1 MFISRTK
8 VNKNSNTAK
17 ETIGN
22 IECKK
27 RVKGLQFDN
36 NLCCDALYCKK
47 NQEMKRYTI
56 IMILCLAWAS
66 SFAQGVCGHPKAER
80 MLMRMAEVEIE
91 GFFCD
96 SVITEYPIYTDGEK
110 AELDAVLV
118 KTKDGVVWCL
128 KENDDDEITYEK
140 NSENNVK
147 LFKQLEAIKPDKIY
161 LLPNEP
167 QFFIA
172 EKDGKKQKVKK

>member
-1 MFISRTK
+1 
-8 VNKNSNTAK
+8 
-17 ETIGN
+17 
-22 IECKK
+22 
-27 RVKGLQFDN
+27 
-36 NLCCDALYCKK
+36 
-47 NQEMKRYTI
+47 
-56 IMILCLAWAS
+56 
-66 SFAQGVCGHPKAER
+66 

-96 SVITEYPIYTDGEK
+96 SVITEYPIYTDGEN

-118 KTKDGVVWCL
+118 KTKDGVVWYL

-147 LFKQLEAIKPDKIY
+147 LFKQLETIKPDKIY